1 VLEESCRLLLDK
13 LRNHVAQYRSNRV
26 ESLVGSA
33 NIIQPMIIKKDLL
46 HNEYSH
52 RLAQLRA
59 RLHDSKAERDDFGRE
74 EEVDDV
80 GGIVLNKC
88 TDNTE
93 RCQSQIFERSRLGGS
108 VQERVQEQW
117 DVSWAY

>member
-1 VLEESCRLLLDK
+1 MCHKGKPIPEKATHDVLEESCRLLFDK
-13 LRNHVAQYRSNRV
+13 LRDHVAQYRSNSI
-26 ESLVGSA
+26 ESLIGSA

-52 RLAQLRA
+52 RLAKLRA

-80 GGIVLNKC
+80 G
-88 TDNTE
+88 
-93 RCQSQIFERSRLGGS
+93 
-108 VQERVQEQW
+108 
-117 DVSWAY
+117 